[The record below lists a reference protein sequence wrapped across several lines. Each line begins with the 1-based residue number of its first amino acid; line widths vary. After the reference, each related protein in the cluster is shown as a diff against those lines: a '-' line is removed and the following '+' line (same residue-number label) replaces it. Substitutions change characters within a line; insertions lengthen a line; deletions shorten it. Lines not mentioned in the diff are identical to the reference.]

1 MSRVDTSTPPPLAH
15 SEDLSTCKSL
25 GPTTAFATSIAHMPM
40 DADEAMDSSGL
51 GSPKRRRIATK
62 MSLPCTG
69 EQTRAAAELAPDERE
84 QCQRRILD
92 LEAALQDTE
101 QRLQAAQLET
111 QRIQLGENFDDALS
125 LSSEGSQPDSGPEIN
140 GMAAAGA
147 DCPTLAPIAA
157 LAAAPSLHP
166 LMVAQRQKAEEIR
179 QAIQATAAAQTAKA
193 QRRQAVADLHLPA
206 EQQPSDSTRDWNL
219 KKFQDVEKSTQEK
232 RKQRISAE
240 AASASAAPKL
250 RKGRHGWQHNSRQ
263 GLVGAVQYWAAGSRR
278 NVVSMLLGLINHFG
292 VTDEIRQALFRKA
305 RRHAETDTY
314 IVDRLKAAL
323 DILKGC
329 QTEQQRR
336 DFHLALALVAPTR
349 VASGDHEGMARRVS
363 ARLRVQRGMRSKT
376 RGERPY
382 AFEAATLI
390 RANFDLQ
397 AARFHVAAGPLR
409 QGQQHALVGDSL
421 QPGERVLTQNNGE
434 AELAR
439 FTGTGGC
446 VLVFRAGDNFKEVEF
461 KGCYGKGKGSAGL
474 RRIPPSLSA
483 PPRKV
488 SSAAISDAARLAI
501 LDHVRSIAPTSPHTR
516 DVMRRR
522 VGPFLVEEKPAFI
535 QSDPI
540 EVHPIPNPNLEMG
553 SDSLESDP

>member
-1 MSRVDTSTPPPLAH
+1 MPSRPH
-15 SEDLSTCKSL
+15 SAPSAEDLS
-25 GPTTAFATSIAHMPM
+25 
-40 DADEAMDSSGL
+40 ADNAIDSSGFD
-51 GSPKRRRIATK
+51 SPKPSRIAAER
-62 MSLPCTG
+62 SPPRTG
-69 EQTRAAAELAPDERE
+69 EQTRTAAELAPDERE
-84 QCQRRILD
+84 QWQRRILD
-92 LEAALQDTE
+92 LEAALKDTE

-111 QRIQLGENFDDALS
+111 QRIQLGENLDDALS
-125 LSSEGSQPDSGPEIN
+125 ISSEGSQPDSNPEVDD
-140 GMAAAGA
+140 MAAAGA
-147 DCPTLAPIAA
+147 DGPALAPT
-157 LAAAPSLHP
+157 AAPATPLHP
-166 LMVAQRQKAEEIR
+166 LMEARRQKAEKIQ
-179 QAIQATAAAQTAKA
+179 QAVQATAAAHAERA

-206 EQQPSDSTRDWNL
+206 EQHPSDSTRDWSL
-219 KKFQDVEKSTQEK
+219 KKFQDVEHSTQEK

-250 RKGRHGWQHNSRQ
+250 RKGRHGWRHNSRQ

-278 NVVSMLLGLINHFG
+278 NVVSMLLGLINHFE

-314 IVDRLKAAL
+314 IVDRLVAVI

-336 DFHLALALVAPTR
+336 DFRLALALVAPTR

-363 ARLRVQRGMRSKT
+363 ARLRVQRGKRSKK

-382 AFEAATLI
+382 AFEAATSS
-390 RANFDLQ
+390 RADFDQQ
-397 AARFHVAAGPLR
+397 AARFHVAAGPLCP
-409 QGQQHALVGDSL
+409 GQHHALVGEPL
-421 QPGERVLTQNNGE
+421 QAGERVLTQNNGE

-446 VLVFRAGDNFKEVEF
+446 VLVFRAGDTFKEVEF

-483 PPRKV
+483 SPRKV
-488 SSAAISDAARLAI
+488 SSAAISDATRLAI
-501 LDHVRSIAPTSPHTR
+501 LEHVRSIAPTSPHTR
-516 DVMRRR
+516 DVMRRH

-540 EVHPIPNPNLEMG
+540 EVMNPNPNPNRRALPCRKEA
-553 SDSLESDP
+553 SLHPVRSHRGH

>member
-1 MSRVDTSTPPPLAH
+1 
-15 SEDLSTCKSL
+15 
-25 GPTTAFATSIAHMPM
+25 
-40 DADEAMDSSGL
+40 MDSSGFD
-51 GSPKRRRIATK
+51 SPKPSRIAAER
-62 MSLPCTG
+62 SPPHTG
-69 EQTRAAAELAPDERE
+69 EQTRTAAELAPDERE
-84 QCQRRILD
+84 QWQRRVLD

-111 QRIQLGENFDDALS
+111 QRVQLGETFEDALS
-125 LSSEGSQPDSGPEIN
+125 ISSEGSRPDSNPEVDD
-140 GMAAAGA
+140 MAAAAGA
-147 DCPTLAPIAA
+147 DGPTLAPT
-157 LAAAPSLHP
+157 AAPAAIPKHP
-166 LMVAQRQKAEEIR
+166 LMEAARQKAEQIQ
-179 QAIQATAAAQTAKA
+179 QAVQATAAAHAARA

-206 EQQPSDSTRDWNL
+206 EQHPSDSTRDWSL
-219 KKFQDVEKSTQEK
+219 KKFQDVEHSTQEK
-232 RKQRISAE
+232 RKQRINAE
-240 AASASAAPKL
+240 AASAAPKL
-250 RKGRHGWQHNSRQ
+250 RKGRHGWRHNSRQ

-278 NVVSMLLGLINHFG
+278 NVASMLLGLINHFE

-314 IVDRLKAAL
+314 IVDRLVAAL
-323 DILKGC
+323 DVLKGC

-336 DFHLALALVAPTR
+336 DFRLALALVAPTR

-363 ARLRVQRGMRSKT
+363 ARLRVQRGKRSKK

-382 AFEAATLI
+382 AFEAAMSS
-390 RANFDLQ
+390 RADFDQQ

-409 QGQQHALVGDSL
+409 QGQQHALVGEPL

-439 FTGTGGC
+439 FTGNGGC
-446 VLVFRAGDNFKEVEF
+446 VLVFRAGDTFKEVEF

-483 PPRKV
+483 PPRKA
-488 SSAAISDAARLAI
+488 SSAAISDATRLAI
-501 LDHVRSIAPTSPHTR
+501 LEHVRSIAPTSPHTR
-516 DVMRRR
+516 DVMRRH

-540 EVHPIPNPNLEMG
+540 EVHPIPSPKLEMG